1 MLEGWKKLLGGRA
14 AEPAMGD
21 SERPTAS
28 ELENFHWDSDN
39 MEEVE
44 LQNEDF
50 EEVRCDGV

>member
-14 AEPAMGD
+14 AEPAMG
-21 SERPTAS
+21 ERPTAS

-44 LQNEDF
+44 LQNVDF